1 MHPELRL
8 IEDFMT
14 DRCVLN
20 LPALPRML
28 YVVRGSITAGRRTVR
43 MGETLY
49 SEETITAH
57 AEETGATLWRWE
69 LSDPRQPVARM
80 WSASVYS
87 RDKLAKPLETLPQG
101 DLLWRGDSVAF
112 PPGGCA
118 YLHRHQGPGIR
129 CLIEGGIRI
138 DTLGN
143 STSYGPGSAWYESG
157 PDPVFAQAAVHR
169 PSRFIRAM
177 ILPRAL
183 LGKSSLQ
190 LVNEEDK
197 SKPRAQQYKIFV
209 DTPIGFQANES

>member
-14 DRCVLN
+14 DRGVLN

-80 WSASVYS
+80 GARAFIHATSSQSRLKHCRRATSCGVATAWCFRRAAAPICIAIKVRASA
-87 RDKLAKPLETLPQG
+87 A
-101 DLLWRGDSVAF
+101 
-112 PPGGCA
+112 
-118 YLHRHQGPGIR
+118 
-129 CLIEGGIRI
+129 
-138 DTLGN
+138 
-143 STSYGPGSAWYESG
+143 
-157 PDPVFAQAAVHR
+157 
-169 PSRFIRAM
+169 
-177 ILPRAL
+177 
-183 LGKSSLQ
+183 
-190 LVNEEDK
+190 
-197 SKPRAQQYKIFV
+197 
-209 DTPIGFQANES
+209 